1 MKKRIFIM
9 LLVLTVSAGV
19 MVGCSQL
26 PLQDADAAG
35 TSIQQGEVVQEDKAE
50 AVKLENTEEEVSE
63 VKGTVDEIKDFM
75 FIVTDDNKVS
85 YAFSFEE
92 KPEGLDEVAVGDKVI
107 VKYTGK
113 VSQVDPFKGEVLSVE
128 KY

>member
-19 MVGCSQL
+19 MVGCSQR

>member
-35 TSIQQGEVVQEDKAE
+35 TSMQQSEVVQEDKAE
-50 AVKLENTEEEVSE
+50 AAKLENTEEE
-63 VKGTVDEIKDFM
+63 
-75 FIVTDDNKVS
+75 
-85 YAFSFEE
+85 
-92 KPEGLDEVAVGDKVI
+92 
-107 VKYTGK
+107 GK
-113 VSQVDPFKGEVLSVE
+113 R
-128 KY
+128 

>member
-1 MKKRIFIM
+1 M
-9 LLVLTVSAGV
+9 LLVLTVSADL
-19 MVGCSQL
+19 MVGCSQR

>member
-35 TSIQQGEVVQEDKAE
+35 TSMQQSEVVQEDKAE
-50 AVKLENTEEEVSE
+50 AAKLENTEEEVSE

>member
-9 LLVLTVSAGV
+9 LLVLTVSADV
-19 MVGCSQL
+19 MVGCSQR